1 MVKAGDQHGREAP
14 EGEAFDYARL
24 PDFSEI
30 LSMNPFLK
38 QQAAAM
44 AAASAIGFGIA
55 NQMAGVFFGALQ
67 SAMQAAND
75 AQSAPVTPERKS
87 YAEEGAAAAGS
98 RKKQAPEEVAGVSG
112 ELARTAS
119 KVAPAKARPSK
130 PKSAKAKPAQARPA
144 RAKRTVAPKVEAE
157 VGAAEGVVPAAAVVL
172 DDLKL
177 ISGIGP
183 KVETVLNGMGVTR
196 FSEVAAWK
204 KADVARFEKELGF
217 DGRILRDDWVGQ
229 AKALV
234 KAGIPAAPA
243 ASPKAVTARK
253 PRASKKTGAAAKAA
267 GAEK

>member
-1 MVKAGDQHGREAP
+1 MVKAGQQHGTEAP
-14 EGEAFDYARL
+14 EGDAFDYARL

-30 LSMNPFLK
+30 LSMNPFFA
-38 QQAAAM
+38 QPAAAM

-55 NQMAGVFFGALQ
+55 NQMAGAFFGALQ
-67 SAMQAAND
+67 GAMQAAND
-75 AQSAPVTPERKS
+75 AQSASVVPEQKS

-112 ELARTAS
+112 ELARTAL
-119 KVAPAKARPSK
+119 KVEPPKARPTPTK
-130 PKSAKAKPAQARPA
+130 PTPTKPA
-144 RAKRTVAPKVEAE
+144 RAK
-157 VGAAEGVVPAAAVVL
+157 PAGENIVAAVAVVV

-183 KVETVLNGMGVTR
+183 KVETVLKGMGVTR
-196 FSEVAAWK
+196 FAEIAAWN

-234 KAGIPAAPA
+234 KTGVPAAPA
-243 ASPKAVTARK
+243 ASPKAVTART
-253 PRASKKTGAAAKAA
+253 PRASKKTGAAANAA
-267 GAEK
+267 GTGK

>member
-1 MVKAGDQHGREAP
+1 MVKAGQQHGTEAP
-14 EGEAFDYARL
+14 EGDAFDYARL

-30 LSMNPFLK
+30 LSMNPFFA
-38 QQAAAM
+38 QPAAAM

-55 NQMAGVFFGALQ
+55 NQMAGAFFGALQ
-67 SAMQAAND
+67 GAMQAAND
-75 AQSAPVTPERKS
+75 AQSASVVPEQKS

-112 ELARTAS
+112 ELARTAL
-119 KVAPAKARPSK
+119 KVEPPKARSTPTK
-130 PKSAKAKPAQARPA
+130 PTPTKPA
-144 RAKRTVAPKVEAE
+144 RAKPAAAPKVKAE
-157 VGAAEGVVPAAAVVL
+157 PAGENIGSAVAVVV

-183 KVETVLNGMGVTR
+183 KVETVLKGMGVTR
-196 FSEVAAWK
+196 FAEIAAWN

-234 KAGIPAAPA
+234 KTGVPAAPA
-243 ASPKAVTARK
+243 ASPKAVTART
-253 PRASKKTGAAAKAA
+253 PRASKKTGAAANAA
-267 GAEK
+267 GTEK

>member
-1 MVKAGDQHGREAP
+1 MVKAGDQHGREAS
-14 EGEAFDYARL
+14 GGDAFDYARL

-75 AQSAPVTPERKS
+75 AHSASVTPEHKS
-87 YAEEGAAAAGS
+87 YAEEGEAAAGS

-112 ELARTAS
+112 ELARTAL
-119 KVAPAKARPSK
+119 KAEAL
-130 PKSAKAKPAQARPA
+130 KSRPA
-144 RAKRTVAPKVEAE
+144 RAKRAAAPKVKAEA
-157 VGAAEGVVPAAAVVL
+157 GAAEGVVPAAVV

-183 KVETVLNGMGVTR
+183 KVETVLRSMGVTR

-204 KADVARFEKELGF
+204 KADVDRFEKELGF

-229 AKALV
+229 AKTLV
-234 KAGIPAAPA
+234 KTGSPAEPA

-253 PRASKKTGAAAKAA
+253 PRASKKTDAAAKAA
-267 GAEK
+267 GTEK

>member
-1 MVKAGDQHGREAP
+1 MVKPGDQHGREAS
-14 EGEAFDYARL
+14 EGDAFDYARL

-75 AQSAPVTPERKS
+75 AHSASVTPEQKS
-87 YAEEGAAAAGS
+87 YAEEGEAAAGS

-112 ELARTAS
+112 ELARTAF
-119 KVAPAKARPSK
+119 
-130 PKSAKAKPAQARPA
+130 
-144 RAKRTVAPKVEAE
+144 KVEAE
-157 VGAAEGVVPAAAVVL
+157 KAKPVRAKRAAAPKVKAEPSAAENVVPAAAVVV

-183 KVETVLNGMGVTR
+183 KVETVLKGMGVTR
-196 FSEVAAWK
+196 FSEIAGWK

-229 AKALV
+229 AKTLV
-234 KAGIPAAPA
+234 KTGSPAEPA

-267 GAEK
+267 GTEK